1 MNTIQRK
8 ILLVIALVV
17 LIMAAIWIILTYYNQ
32 KMQDQ
37 YNGILQ
43 RYLQMN
49 EAPASS
55 HQLITSLNDYVQSP
69 SASKLTNLEEGKRRL
84 IETQRRIAQLRN
96 DANDFTLTNYL
107 NLIDSLVESVN
118 RTIRFIGEV
127 NKEEALNDFTEA
139 ARLSEYISEM
149 TLTLMDTELK
159 AYDQFYR
166 DMIKQSSEL
175 KKLGIWMLALIT
187 FVLLLLTYWFSL
199 GITRPIQ
206 KLAHAARE
214 LSRGRFDTQIDVAGS
229 DEIAFL
235 ARTFD
240 RMRININ
247 NLFSEIQQKAQL
259 ESELQK
265 NRLLLQE
272 SQLRSLQSQI
282 NPHFLFNTL
291 DMLSKKAYLE
301 GSEETSDLLASV
313 AGLLRYNLKRL
324 DRPVTLYDEV
334 CVLREYI
341 GIQKTRFTDR
351 LRFVEDVDESCLFI
365 QLPGLTLQPIVE
377 NAVIHAIEPLEDGGT
392 IVFRVRD
399 SGDRVIVEIEDDG
412 TGMPEE
418 RVRQI
423 MEEQTAAQSGGGH
436 STGIGFGNVVRR
448 LRLFY
453 NRPDVIDIVSA
464 EGEGT
469 RVTLLL
475 PKVRENAERPGAAAA
490 P

>member
-1 MNTIQRK
+1 
-8 ILLVIALVV
+8 
-17 LIMAAIWIILTYYNQ
+17 
-32 KMQDQ
+32 
-37 YNGILQ
+37 
-43 RYLQMN
+43 
-49 EAPASS
+49 
-55 HQLITSLNDYVQSP
+55 
-69 SASKLTNLEEGKRRL
+69 
-84 IETQRRIAQLRN
+84 
-96 DANDFTLTNYL
+96 
-107 NLIDSLVESVN
+107 
-118 RTIRFIGEV
+118 
-127 NKEEALNDFTEA
+127 
-139 ARLSEYISEM
+139 
-149 TLTLMDTELK
+149 
-159 AYDQFYR
+159 
-166 DMIKQSSEL
+166 
-175 KKLGIWMLALIT
+175 
-187 FVLLLLTYWFSL
+187 VLLLLTYWFSL

-392 IVFRVRD
+392 IVFRIRD
-399 SGDRVIVEIEDDG
+399 AGDRVMVEIEDDG

-453 NRPDVIDIVSA
+453 NRPDVIDIASA